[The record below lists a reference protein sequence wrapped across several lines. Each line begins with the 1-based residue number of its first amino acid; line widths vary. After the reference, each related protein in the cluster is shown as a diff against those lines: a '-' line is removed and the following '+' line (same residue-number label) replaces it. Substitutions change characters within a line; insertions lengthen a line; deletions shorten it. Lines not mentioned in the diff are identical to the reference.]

1 MQADSYWKIIL
12 PSGVKAGCRAPFL
25 AHDSSLINLHLFY
38 GSAPKS
44 PRQLRQQS
52 AKQTWG

>member
-12 PSGVKAGCRAPFL
+12 PLGVKAGCRAPFL